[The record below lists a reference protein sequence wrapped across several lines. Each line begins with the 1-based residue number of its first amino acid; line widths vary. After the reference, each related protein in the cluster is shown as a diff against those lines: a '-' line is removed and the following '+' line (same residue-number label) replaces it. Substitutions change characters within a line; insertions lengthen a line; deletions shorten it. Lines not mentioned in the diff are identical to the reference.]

1 MAQLEAS
8 AATIGRNLEAVRHRI
23 EAACE
28 RSGRDPQ
35 QVQICVA
42 CKYVAPAMMAN
53 LAQAGV
59 TLVGENRLQ
68 DLVAKQDA
76 LGQAFEWH
84 FIGAIQSRKVAEIA
98 RRVQLIHS
106 LCTVSALE
114 RLRGVEEPL
123 PGLLVQVNVSG
134 EQTKQGVAPTELD
147 EFVAAMPQAPR
158 GLMTMPPPTA
168 HPEEARPYFRRLAEL
183 AAERGLSELSMGTSQ
198 DFEVAVEEGATIVR
212 VGAILFSDGE

>member
-1 MAQLEAS
+1 MAQLTAS
-8 AATIGRNLEAVRHRI
+8 AATIGANLEVVRHRI

-28 RSGRDPQ
+28 RSGRDPR

-53 LAQAGV
+53 LARAGV

-68 DLVAKQDA
+68 DLAAKQDA
-76 LGQAFEWH
+76 LGEAFEWH

-98 RRVQLIHS
+98 RRVQMIHS
-106 LCTVSALE
+106 LCTDSALA
-114 RLRGVEEPL
+114 RLRGMDEPL

-134 EQTKQGVAPTELD
+134 EQTKQGVAPSGLD
-147 EFVAAMPQAPR
+147 AFVAAMPESPR

-168 HPEEARPYFRRLAEL
+168 HPDEARPYFRQLAEL

-212 VGAILFSDGE
+212 IGALLFSDAG